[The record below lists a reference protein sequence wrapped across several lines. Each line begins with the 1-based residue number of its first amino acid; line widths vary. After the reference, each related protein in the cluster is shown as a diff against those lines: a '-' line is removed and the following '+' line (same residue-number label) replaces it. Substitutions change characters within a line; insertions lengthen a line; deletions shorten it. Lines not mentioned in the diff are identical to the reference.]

1 MTKNPPATSA
11 IVMRSAKAI
20 IIGTGFGGLAA
31 AIRMKQQHDDDFI
44 VIERS
49 GDVGG
54 VWRDNQYPGCA
65 CDVQSH
71 LYSFSFAPNPGWS
84 REYSPQPEIWN
95 YLRDCAKKFGVLPHM
110 HFNTTVERLDWNEKR
125 GEWVVRTTAGEYRGR
140 YVFAGMGSLSEPM
153 IPDIKGLRTFKGLVV
168 HSGAWPH
175 GLDLQGK
182 SVAVIGTGASSIQF
196 VPKIQPQV
204 SALHLFQRT
213 APWVME
219 RHDFKISERTQRNYA
234 RIPGLQRLER
244 MKIYLQRESLA
255 LGFRNPGLMRL
266 IQRQAIKHMHKAIK
280 DPALRKKL
288 TPGYTLGCKR
298 ILISNDYY
306 PALAQPNVDVVTAGI
321 DRVTEL
327 GIRGKD
333 GVERA
338 VDVIILGTG
347 FQVQD
352 LPFSH
357 WIYGH
362 GGQSLSATWNGSP
375 QALAGSTVNGF
386 PNLFLLHGPNTAL
399 GHSSVIYMMEAQAEH
414 GLRLMKLA
422 ERTGSGYIEARAEAQ
437 KRYVQWLDRQMKGTV
452 WTAGGCESWYMDK
465 TGRNSSL
472 WPGYTFAFRSRLMNI
487 RPEEYDLLKSTQPQ
501 AA

>member
-1 MTKNPPATSA
+1 MTKNPPATPA
-11 IVMRSAKAI
+11 IAKRSAKAI
-20 IIGTGFGGLAA
+20 IIGSGFGGLAA

-95 YLRDCAKKFGVLPHM
+95 YLRDCAKKFGVPPHIR
-110 HFNTTVERLDWNEKR
+110 FNTAVERLDWNEKR
-125 GEWVVRTTAGEYRGR
+125 GEWVVRTTAGEYRSR

-153 IPDIKGLRTFKGLVV
+153 IPKITGLRTFKGLVV
-168 HSGAWPH
+168 HSGAWPQ

-219 RHDFKISERTQRNYA
+219 RHDFEISERTQRKYA

-244 MKIYLQRESLA
+244 MKIYLQRERLA
-255 LGFRNPGLMRL
+255 VGFRNPALMRL
-266 IQRQAIKHMHKAIK
+266 IQRQAVKHMHKAIK
-280 DPALRKKL
+280 DPELRKKL
-288 TPGYTLGCKR
+288 TPDYTLGCKR

-306 PALAQPNVDVVTAGI
+306 PALAQANVDVVTAGI
-321 DRVTEL
+321 DRVTER
-327 GIRGKD
+327 GVRGKD
-333 GVERA
+333 GVVRQA
-338 VDVIILGTG
+338 DVIIFGTG

-357 WIYGH
+357 WIYGR
-362 GGQSLSATWNGSP
+362 GGQSLSEAWSGSP
-375 QALAGSTVNGF
+375 VALAGSTVHGF

-422 ERTGSGYIEARAEAQ
+422 ERSGSAYIEARAEAQ
-437 KRYVQWLDRQMKGTV
+437 NRYVQWLDQQMKGTV
-452 WTAGGCESWYMDK
+452 WTDGGCESWYMDK
-465 TGRNSSL
+465 TGRNSSI
-472 WPGYTFAFRSRLMNI
+472 WPGYTFAFRKRLLNI
-487 RPEEYDLLKSTQPQ
+487 RPEEYELQKSAELLV
-501 AA
+501 A